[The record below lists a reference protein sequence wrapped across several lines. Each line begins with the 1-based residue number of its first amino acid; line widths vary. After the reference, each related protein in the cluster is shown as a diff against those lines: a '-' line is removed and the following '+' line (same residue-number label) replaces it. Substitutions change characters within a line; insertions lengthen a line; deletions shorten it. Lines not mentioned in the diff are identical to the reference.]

1 MVENRVYISNVL
13 QITKNDRNDLK
24 WTKMSSSNLK
34 KMYLKETCEKKEK
47 KNNFHWRGG
56 ESISSLLGAR
66 RLSFIL
72 SHRHFDVEMLKINE
86 FIITKSN

>member
-34 KMYLKETCEKKEK
+34 KMYLKKTCEKKEK
-47 KNNFHWRGG
+47 KNLHWRVG
-56 ESISSLLGAR
+56 ESNSSLLGAR
-66 RLSFIL
+66 RVSFVL
-72 SHRHFDVEMLKINE
+72 SHRRFDVEMLKINE

>member
-34 KMYLKETCEKKEK
+34 KMFLKKTCEKKEK
-47 KNNFHWRGG
+47 KNFT
-56 ESISSLLGAR
+56 LAR
-66 RLSFIL
+66 QGIELQSPGRKACVPRSKPSPL
-72 SHRHFDVEMLKINE
+72 RC
-86 FIITKSN
+86 